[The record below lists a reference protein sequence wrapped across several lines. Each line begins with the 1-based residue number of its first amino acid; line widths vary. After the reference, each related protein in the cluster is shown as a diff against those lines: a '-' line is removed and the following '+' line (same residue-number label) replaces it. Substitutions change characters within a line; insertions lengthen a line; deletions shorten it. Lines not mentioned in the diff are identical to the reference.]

1 MDITYIL
8 ISMQN
13 DPTGAAVIGDV
24 VGSRWKVRE
33 RDWHGELVAAL
44 DRVNAQVPAVQPLAP
59 TVGDEFQ
66 GLYAT
71 PGAALRATLLVRLE
85 LGLDDDLEIDC
96 RFGVGYGYYAEIG
109 AGALPVQAGTAWW
122 SARDAIVTAKEQESV
137 RQPTLRTW
145 YSCEAGPLDA
155 APLDAAPLDAGPTNA
170 YLLARDHL
178 VSQLDAR
185 SRRLLLGIIQGRT
198 QVELAR
204 REGIGQSAVSR
215 NLRRNGAYALMEGAD
230 LIDSRGTS

>member
-1 MDITYIL
+1 MVD
-8 ISMQN
+8 
-13 DPTGAAVIGDV
+13 DPSGAAVIGDV
-24 VGSRWKVRE
+24 VGSREKT
-33 RDWHGELVAAL
+33 RDRTWHGELVAAL
-44 DRVNAQVPAVQPLAP
+44 DRVNAQVPSVQPLAP

-71 PGAALRATLLVRLE
+71 PAAALRATLLIRLE
-85 LGLDDDLEIDC
+85 LGIDDDHGLDC
-96 RFGVGYGYYAEIG
+96 RFGVGVGVYSQIG
-109 AGALPVQAGTAWW
+109 EGVLPIQAGTAWW
-122 SARDAIVTAKEQESV
+122 SARDAIVKAKEQQSG

-145 YSCEAGPLDA
+145 YRYEPSQDLGMALDEV
-155 APLDAAPLDAGPTNA
+155 PTNA

-185 SRRLLLGIIQGRT
+185 STRLLLGIIQGRT

-215 NLRRNGAYALMEGAD
+215 NLRRNGAYVLLEGVD
-230 LIDSRGTS
+230 LIDHGGETLR